1 MLNRDRDYDN
11 RDYEEYEDEE
21 YEVDDDT
28 LILIKRFY
36 IKIGV
41 LLAITIVGFTVYG
54 IVFYDFTPFI
64 VMGFFLLPVIIEGI
78 KIIWDKAKGVWG
90 ATITYCGFG
99 DFWPNTQAQA
109 LAACL
114 EVFRYY
120 TEPDYISRD
129 RLIEL
134 ATRFKDNLIYA
145 DPEVA
150 VECFDEDCDLS
161 EEEKEFFGIDYDE
174 ILNANEDEDDDDLE
188 DWED

>member
-1 MLNRDRDYDN
+1 MK
-11 RDYEEYEDEE
+11 
-21 YEVDDDT
+21 YEVLFEKGRYA
-28 LILIKRFY
+28 LILRGKEMCEY
-36 IKIGV
+36 AV
-41 LLAITIVGFTVYG
+41 VADL
-54 IVFYDFTPFI
+54 
-64 VMGFFLLPVIIEGI
+64 
-78 KIIWDKAKGVWG
+78 DKAKGVWG

-120 TEPDYISRD
+120 TEPYYISRD

-134 ATRFKDNLIYA
+134 ATRFKDNLVDA
-145 DPEVA
+145 DPEAA
-150 VECFDEDCDLS
+150 VECFDEDCNLS

-174 ILNANEDEDDDDLE
+174 ILNANEDKDDDDLE